1 LERDGAPIE
10 QLRACH
16 AEGRDGTR
24 LGGCLK
30 LDVPPTAGPW
40 GLVFRFAF
48 DEDGSFLAVL
58 AFGLR
63 HPTTGRR
70 TSVYQRADDRLHRP
84 GR

>member
-30 LDVPPTAGPW
+30 LYVPPPAGPW
-40 GLVFRFAF
+40 GIVFRFAV
-48 DEDGSFLAVL
+48 DEHGSFS
-58 AFGLR
+58 R
-63 HPTTGRR
+63 HE
-70 TSVYQRADDRLHRP
+70 H
-84 GR
+84 